1 MRAPHLNRVL
11 TLRQMSAA
19 ASRRVAA
26 ATSPVDSPD
35 DSTLDTSHTLGAS
48 SPLPCLPRVVNAGKQ
63 QAIPPLPEPI
73 LYHGPSR
80 GSTSRSIRTNSDIL
94 PTSLPPPKVFDG
106 PASPGLPKQPVRAC
120 APASRHVSSSQS
132 IVFPF
137 IDFFFKGTPT
147 AVMIPL
153 LVYRTVDGVSYC
165 MILVDTRS
173 T

>member
-11 TLRQMSAA
+11 TLRQMSTA

-35 DSTLDTSHTLGAS
+35 DTLDASHTLGAS
-48 SPLPCLPRVVNAGKQ
+48 STLSCPSSPRVVDAGTSRQ

-80 GSTSRSIRTNSDIL
+80 GSMSRSTRTNSDIL

-106 PASPGLPKQPVRAC
+106 PASPGLVHKEPVRAC
-120 APASRHVSSSQS
+120 AQAPASRHVSSSQT
-132 IVFPF
+132 IFFP
-137 IDFFFKGTPT
+137 
-147 AVMIPL
+147 
-153 LVYRTVDGVSYC
+153 Y
-165 MILVDTRS
+165 
-173 T
+173 